1 MAFTSTTDSRWSDV
15 SIAAGARGLSVAGDF
30 LAATALALALQDSGA
45 GGLAVSGLW
54 IAATLPIALL
64 APVTGRLADRVD
76 SRTLLVTAGLAQAT
90 VCLALAYVSGP
101 VAVVGLVALLACG
114 LALTQPVFAAL
125 VPSMVHPDD
134 LPKASAI
141 GQTATMAG
149 SLAGPALAGFL
160 VGQFGTR
167 PPLLVDAATYLAIVV
182 AGLLLRTRRGRVT
195 PVSAD
200 QRPAAAWRLRGDPLV
215 FAMLLAIAGV
225 IAGVAGVNVIEVFF
239 IRETLG
245 ASPTAY
251 GLVNASWTA
260 GMVAGSWVFARLIR
274 RWTEDGSLAG
284 SMLGLLGG
292 CCLVVA
298 IAAAAP
304 SVAFV
309 VPLWLAGGLMNGG
322 EGVLSTVLLA
332 RRVPERF
339 RGRAFAALNAA
350 VQGAALVGYLV
361 GGLLLEGF
369 APRPLVAVTGVIG
382 ALVVVAVAVPVR
394 RVIRRE
400 RAAGLVTPAA
410 VG

>member
-1 MAFTSTTDSRWSDV
+1 
-15 SIAAGARGLSVAGDF
+15 
-30 LAATALALALQDSGA
+30 
-45 GGLAVSGLW
+45 
-54 IAATLPIALL
+54 
-64 APVTGRLADRVD
+64 
-76 SRTLLVTAGLAQAT
+76 
-90 VCLALAYVSGP
+90 
-101 VAVVGLVALLACG
+101 
-114 LALTQPVFAAL
+114 
-125 VPSMVHPDD
+125 MVHPDD

-195 PVSAD
+195 PVISDHA
-200 QRPAAAWRLRGDPLV
+200 PAAAWRLRGDPLV
-215 FAMLLAIAGV
+215 FAILLAIAGV
-225 IAGVAGVNVIEVFF
+225 IAGVNVIEVFF
-239 IRETLG
+239 IRATLG
-245 ASPTAY
+245 ASPAAY
-251 GLVNASWTA
+251 GLVNAAWTG
-260 GMVAGSWVFARLIR
+260 GMLAGSWVFARLIR

-298 IAAAAP
+298 VAAAAP

-332 RRVPERF
+332 RRVPEPF

-361 GGLLLEGF
+361 GGLLLERF
-369 APRPLVAVTGVIG
+369 APRPLVAMSGAVG
-382 ALVVVAVAVPVR
+382 ALVVVAVAVPVG